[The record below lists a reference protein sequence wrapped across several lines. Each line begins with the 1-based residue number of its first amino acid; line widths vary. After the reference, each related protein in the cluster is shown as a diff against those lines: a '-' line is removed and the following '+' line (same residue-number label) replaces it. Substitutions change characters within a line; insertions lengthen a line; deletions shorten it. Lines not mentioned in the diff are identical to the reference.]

1 MTSTVAGD
9 SLISHLKYQP
19 KELSFGTS
27 GRRGEIVHL
36 SQLEIYINALAE
48 LEYLQSLP
56 RAQGGISRGEEFYL
70 AYDLRPSSIRYE
82 GEQPPRG
89 EIAQA
94 VECAIRDAGMQPVNL
109 GCIPTPALT
118 YYALSRGK
126 GSMMVTGSH
135 TPFDRNGYKTNT
147 ATGEL
152 LKDDEAPIGER
163 VRQVRER
170 IYNQPFV
177 ESMFDERG
185 LFKAGHRELPPERHE
200 ARAAYIERYIDFFGD
215 LSLAGVRLLVYQHSA
230 AGRDL
235 LVEVLERF
243 GAEAAP
249 AGRSDSFVPVDTENI
264 DQVQLSTI
272 QRLADEAA
280 AGSGPVHGVVSTDG
294 DSDRPLI
301 LGVNPETGGVQ
312 FFGGDLVGMIVAG
325 YLGADAVVVP
335 ISCNDAIDRCPLA
348 QVLEPKTRIGSP
360 YVIAG
365 MEAARRKGR
374 QVICGWEANGGFLLG
389 SDIQKDGR
397 VLKALPTRD
406 AVLPILCILFAAREA
421 GLSLSELFARLP
433 RRFSRASLL
442 KQFPQPIGKEIVK
455 RYSPSDWR
463 IRAAVFGERGTLLLD
478 DNERELPGVKPD
490 EVESIRERLEEFFPP
505 HKGFGRISRLN
516 YIDGVRVTFSQG
528 DIAHIR
534 PSGNA
539 DELRIYTGADTEA
552 RAGSIAAMAVEP
564 DGILRRM
571 ERAVIGE
578 SLREARET
586 QCALL
591 RLQGAVKHYE
601 WGGYGFIPGLLR
613 LENQQKKPFAELW
626 IGTHPSG
633 PATAQILGCSVPL
646 DQLLE
651 AAPEAILGE
660 EAASRFAG
668 RLPYLFKIL
677 DVRKM
682 LSIQAHPDKRQ
693 AEEGFA
699 RENAAGIRLDAAHR
713 NYKDDNHKPE
723 IQVALTESWMLHGFR
738 PWEEIAET
746 FCRLPEFAPVAQD
759 FSARLA
765 SPGHDSHSRREILR
779 ELYSSVLTKP
789 QTQIDAALNA
799 LLARLEREA
808 QLARESPDFWALRA
822 AEGFPL
828 PGGHRDRGILS
839 LYLLNLVHLRP
850 GQGIFQPP
858 GVLHA
863 YLEGVTVELM
873 ASSDNVLRGGLT
885 PKHVDVMELMRT
897 LSFDSG
903 LPRILEGEPV
913 SRAEKV
919 YRTPA
924 AEFELSR
931 IELEPAASH
940 ARRSPCGPEM
950 FFALSG
956 PVLVT
961 SGHQKI
967 PLERGDSLLVPHGV
981 PYVIEA
987 AGHPGLLFKASLP
1000 ETRG

>member
-1 MTSTVAGD
+1 VGSD
-9 SLISHLKYQP
+9 CLISRLKYQP

-27 GRRGEIVHL
+27 GRRGEIIHL

-48 LEYLQSLP
+48 LGYLQSLP
-56 RAQGGISRGEEFYL
+56 RAKGGISRGEEFYF
-70 AYDLRPSSIRYE
+70 AYDLRPSSIRYD
-82 GEQPPRG
+82 GGQPPRG

-118 YYALSRGK
+118 YYAISRGK

-147 ATGEL
+147 AAGEL
-152 LKDDEAPIGER
+152 LKPDEPPINAL
-163 VRQVRER
+163 VAQVRER
-170 IYNQPFV
+170 IYNQPFT
-177 ESMFDERG
+177 ESLFDEWG
-185 LFKAGHRELPPERHE
+185 LFKAGHRELPPDRHD
-200 ARAAYIERYIDFFGD
+200 ARAAYLERYTDFFAG
-215 LSLAGVRLLVYQHSA
+215 LSLAGMRLVVYQHSA

-243 GAEAAP
+243 EAEALP
-249 AGRSDSFVPVDTENI
+249 AGRSDTFIPVDTENI
-264 DQVQLSTI
+264 DQAQLCTI

-280 AGSGPVHGVVSTDG
+280 ARHGPVHGVVSTDG

-301 LGVNPETGGVQ
+301 VGVNPATGRVQ

-325 YLGADAVVVP
+325 YLGADAAVVP
-335 ISCNDAIDRCPLA
+335 ISCNDAIDRGPLA
-348 QVLEPKTRIGSP
+348 PVVEPKTRIGSP

-374 QVICGWEANGGFLLG
+374 QVVCGWEANGGFLLG
-389 SDIQKDGR
+389 SEIHKNGR

-406 AVLPILCILFAAREA
+406 AVLPILCVLFAAREA
-421 GLSLSELFARLP
+421 GLSLGDLFARLP
-433 RRFSRASLL
+433 RRFSRAALL
-442 KQFPQPIGKEIVK
+442 KGFPRPFGLEIVK

-463 IRAAVFGERGTLLLD
+463 IRTAIFGECGTPLLD
-478 DNERELPGVKPD
+478 ENERQLALVKPD
-490 EVESIRERLEEFFPP
+490 ELEGIRKRLGEFFPP
-505 HKGFGRISRLN
+505 DKGFGRISRLN
-516 YIDGVRVTFSQG
+516 YIDGVRVTFDQG
-528 DIAHIR
+528 EIAHIR

-539 DELRIYTGADTEA
+539 DELRIYTGADTET
-552 RAGSIAAMAVEP
+552 RAESIAAMAVAEP

-591 RLQGAVKHYE
+591 PLQGAVKHYE
-601 WGGYGFIPGLLR
+601 WGGYDFIPGLLR

-626 IGTHPSG
+626 IGTHPSA
-633 PATAQILGCSVPL
+633 PSSAELKGCRVPL

-651 AAPEAILGE
+651 AAPEVILGNKV
-660 EAASRFAG
+660 ASRFAG

-693 AEEGFA
+693 AEEGFL
-699 RENAAGIRLDAAHR
+699 RENGAGIRLDAAHR

-738 PWEEIAET
+738 PLEEIAET
-746 FCRLPEFAPVAQD
+746 FRRIPEFAPIAQD
-759 FSARLA
+759 FTGRLA
-765 SPGHDSHSRREILR
+765 KPGQDSNSRREILR
-779 ELYSSVLTKP
+779 ELFDAILTKP
-789 QTQIDAALNA
+789 QAQIDAVLHAF
-799 LLARLEREA
+799 LARLEREGQTA
-808 QLARESPDFWALRA
+808 PESRDFWALRA

-828 PGGHRDRGILS
+828 SGGHRDRGILS
-839 LYLLNLVHLRP
+839 LYLLNLVRLRP

-885 PKHVDVMELMRT
+885 PKHVDVQELMRT

-903 LPRILEGEPV
+903 LPCILEGEPV
-913 SRAEKV
+913 SQTETV
-919 YRTPA
+919 YRTA
-924 AEFELSR
+924 APEFELSR
-931 IELEPAASH
+931 IEVGPVTSH
-940 ARRSPCGPEM
+940 ARRNPWGPEM
-950 FFALSG
+950 LLVLGG
-956 PVLVT
+956 PVLAT

-967 PLERGDSLLVPHGV
+967 PLVRGGSLLVPHGV
-981 PYVIEA
+981 PYMIEA
-987 AGHPGLLFKASLP
+987 AGPHGLLFKASLP
-1000 ETRG
+1000 ETRS